1 LGKEHH
7 GKASFELRALGEK
20 MFMYNDFYKFS
31 EEPFALNPDPRFFL
45 LTPNHKKVL
54 DLMVYGITERRGF
67 ILLTGEKGTG
77 KTAFVQ
83 KLLQTL
89 DPRIKAISI
98 FQPPQSFDQLL
109 EVILRSLK
117 LPVGE
122 RKKSLLWRQFI
133 DYISNGVGQD
143 ANLAIIADNAQEL
156 SKEFLEELRELWNPK
171 PGRLQEVLVA
181 RPEIEDKLNSRD
193 LRQLKQ
199 RIALRCRLEPL
210 TEEESFGYINHR
222 LNKAGGHIDEIFLP
236 EALSLICLYSRGIPE
251 TINILCTKSLWAG
264 YGISKKPVDS
274 SLVKEVLEDSGILPP
289 EQPSIGA
296 LAEKLRTARP
306 ARRAKRTSLAAR
318 LHNVQ
323 KYSYGNFYGFSTNPF
338 DTHPDL
344 RFFFPTKN
352 CKEVWN
358 SIIYGITLGKGF
370 TLLTGESGTG
380 KTTLAALLFLYFAT
394 RGLKVKVI
402 PIFHTPKGI
411 EEILQTVLGKLGLAT
426 PKENKSSMLSELDED
441 LTRRAQ
447 QGETVVLLFDE
458 AQKLKR
464 EILDEIRLF
473 ANVSPKRPR
482 ILQEVFVGDPQFEK
496 SLRSRNLSTLNQRFE
511 VRCHLR
517 PFSME
522 ESQNYIEHR
531 LNRAGSTAA
540 KVFTPR
546 ALSLIAHGANGT
558 PRNLN
563 RVCNEALSVGYSQ
576 MKEKIDSANVREA
589 LDNLG
594 MEKQEGW
601 KLPGKT
607 ISWIKEKLGRS

>member
-1 LGKEHH
+1 
-7 GKASFELRALGEK
+7 
-20 MFMYNDFYKFS
+20 MFMYNDFYGFS

-77 KTAFVQ
+77 KTAFIQ

-109 EVILRSLK
+109 EFILRSLK

-133 DYISNGVGQD
+133 DYISNGAGQD

-210 TEEESFGYINHR
+210 TEEESLDYIDHR
-222 LNKAGGHIDEIFLP
+222 LKKAGGQISEIFLP
-236 EALSLICLYSRGIPE
+236 EALSLICLHSRGIPE

-264 YGISKKPVDS
+264 YSISKKPVDS

-289 EQPSIGA
+289 EQPAIGA
-296 LAEKLRTARP
+296 LAEKLKTAPP
-306 ARRAKRTSLAAR
+306 ARRAKRISLATR
-318 LHNVQ
+318 LHDGQ
-323 KYSYGNFYGFSTNPF
+323 KYSYGNFYGFTTHPF
-338 DTHPDL
+338 DTRPDP
-344 RFFFPTKN
+344 RFFFATKN

-370 TLLTGESGTG
+370 SLMTGESGTG

-402 PIFHTPKGI
+402 PIFHTPKNI
-411 EEILQTVLGKLGLAT
+411 EEILRTVLRNLGVT
-426 PKENKSSMLSELDED
+426 TYEENKSSMLSDLDEE
-441 LTRRAQ
+441 LIKRSER
-447 QGETVVLLFDE
+447 GETVVLLFDE

-473 ANVSPKRPR
+473 VNASPKRTR
-482 ILQEVFVGDPQFEK
+482 VLQEVFVGDLQFEM
-496 SLRSRNLSTLNQRFE
+496 SLRSRNLLFLNQRFE
-511 VRCHLR
+511 VRCRLM

-540 KVFTPR
+540 KVFTPG
-546 ALSLIAHGANGT
+546 ALSLIAHGSNGT

-563 RVCNEALSVGYSQ
+563 RICHEALSIGYSQ
-576 MKEKIDSANVREA
+576 MKEKIDSGNVREA
-589 LDNLG
+589 LVNLG
-594 MEKQEGW
+594 MEKQGGW
-601 KLPGKT
+601 QLPGKT
-607 ISWIKEKLGRS
+607 FSWIKEKLGRS

>member
-1 LGKEHH
+1 
-7 GKASFELRALGEK
+7 
-20 MFMYNDFYKFS
+20 MFMYNDFYGFS

-54 DLMVYGITERRGF
+54 DLMAYGITARRGF

-77 KTAFVQ
+77 KTAFIQ
-83 KLLQTL
+83 QLLQTL
-89 DPRIKAISI
+89 DPGIKAISI
-98 FQPPQSFDQLL
+98 FQTPESFDQLL

-133 DYISNGVGQD
+133 DYISQGAGQD

-171 PGRLQEVLVA
+171 PGRLQEVFVA
-181 RPEIEDKLNSRD
+181 RPEIEDKLNCRD

-199 RIALRCRLEPL
+199 RIALRCRLAPL
-210 TEEESFGYINHR
+210 TEEESLGYIDHR
-222 LNKAGGHIDEIFLP
+222 LKKVGANISEIFLP
-236 EALSLICLYSRGIPE
+236 EALSLICLHSRGIPG

-264 YGISKKPVDS
+264 YSISKRPVDS

-289 EQPSIGA
+289 EQSAIGA
-296 LAEKLRTARP
+296 LAEKLKTAPP
-306 ARRAKRTSLAAR
+306 ARRAKRISLATR
-318 LHNVQ
+318 LHDVQ
-323 KYSYGNFYGFSTNPF
+323 KYSYGNFYGFATHPF
-338 DTHPDL
+338 DTHPDP

-370 TLLTGESGTG
+370 SLLTGESGTG

-394 RGLKVKVI
+394 RGLKMKFI
-402 PIFHTPKGI
+402 PIFYTPKSI
-411 EEILQTVLGKLGLAT
+411 EEILHTVLRNLGFANF
-426 PKENKSSMLSELDED
+426 KENKSSMLSALDED
-441 LTRRAQ
+441 LLKRAE

-473 ANVSPKRPR
+473 ANASPKRPR
-482 ILQEVFVGDPQFEK
+482 ILQEVFVGDLQFEM

-511 VRCHLR
+511 VRCRLT
-517 PFSME
+517 PFSIE

-540 KVFTPR
+540 KVFTPG
-546 ALSLIAHGANGT
+546 ALSLIAHRSNGT
-558 PRNLN
+558 PRNIN
-563 RVCNEALSVGYSQ
+563 RICNEALSVGYSR
-576 MKEKIDSANVREA
+576 MKEKIDSAHVREA
-589 LDNLG
+589 LDYLG

-601 KLPGKT
+601 QLPGKT
-607 ISWIKEKLGRS
+607 LSWIKEKLGRS